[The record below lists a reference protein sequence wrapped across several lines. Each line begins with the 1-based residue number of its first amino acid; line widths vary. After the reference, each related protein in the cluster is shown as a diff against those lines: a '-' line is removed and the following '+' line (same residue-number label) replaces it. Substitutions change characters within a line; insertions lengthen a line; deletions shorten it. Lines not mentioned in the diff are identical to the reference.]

1 MRDYVKKISKPYLL
15 TILEELDYIL
25 NLIRQN
31 CRTFFLFIE
40 GQFHF
45 PITFMTSLQTFTKLS
60 PILTSIMILF
70 FCLH

>member
-1 MRDYVKKISKPYLL
+1 MLKKISKPHLL
-15 TILEELDYIL
+15 TISEELDYIL
-25 NLIRQN
+25 NLIPQN

-45 PITFMTSLQTFTKLS
+45 PITFMASLQTFTQLS
-60 PILTSIMILF
+60 PILTSIMILL

>member
-1 MRDYVKKISKPYLL
+1 MLKKISKPHLL
-15 TILEELDYIL
+15 TISEELDYIL
-25 NLIRQN
+25 NLIPQN

-45 PITFMTSLQTFTKLS
+45 PITFMASLQTFTKLS
-60 PILTSIMILF
+60 PILTSIMILL